1 MIVAVFP
8 PLAHLFWC
16 SDLLTRRFL
25 SMRDS
30 PTADVPT
37 VVCCTYW
44 WVVTITILALI
55 ITVILSSI
63 VLTYLSGSS
72 PPWSL
77 EDPQQAIIIK
87 ISSPNHNLIH
97 SRLRLSQHRTL
108 SSAEDTTLRTISTPR
123 IRPTTLFTPSG
134 TKQPVG
140 GRTCPNV
147 AFTSSSRYGITP
159 ALFAQAR
166 DLRSYCAIAATGRP
180 PGSRERQGRTARE
193 GAPAGPTTNKRC
205 SQPTATPTFLAK
217 SHSDGSSTRPQYPS
231 ARELPARAS
240 QRELHLGILQL
251 LPRRLLL

>member
-1 MIVAVFP
+1 MYTWAHLCNCSCAACDHCMIIIMIVAVFP

-108 SSAEDTTLRTISTPR
+108 SSAEDTTLRTIRHPPNPPDNTIYPVR
-123 IRPTTLFTPSG
+123 NQTTSW
-134 TKQPVG
+134 
-140 GRTCPNV
+140 
-147 AFTSSSRYGITP
+147 
-159 ALFAQAR
+159 
-166 DLRSYCAIAATGRP
+166 RSYM
-180 PGSRERQGRTARE
+180 
-193 GAPAGPTTNKRC
+193 
-205 SQPTATPTFLAK
+205 
-217 SHSDGSSTRPQYPS
+217 
-231 ARELPARAS
+231 S
-240 QRELHLGILQL
+240 QRRLHFFFAIRNNTGLVCSSQRFALILRNSCDWA
-251 LPRRLLL
+251 PTW